1 MKKNK
6 ITGLIG
12 TAVLHILLLILLL
25 VIAIRRPQVQEE
37 GGVPVMLGNTELSQG
52 NADPYTLT
60 DIDIMNE
67 PEAPAPDVS
76 EPETVPPVETK
87 EEIITQ
93 TEEETVAVPKKEPKK
108 ETPKKEKPKKE
119 TPKKD
124 VPKKEAVK
132 PKEKTEAEKRA
143 EAEKAAAEK
152 KAAAERAAA
161 EAAAKKI
168 AGAFGKGTQMGN
180 KGTGTTGSGL
190 EGSPTGNSSEGKS
203 GGVGGYGTFDLNG
216 RSLGSDGLPIGQSP
230 LYQGKEDPS
239 IQKSFQDRDPRLY
252 QTVADSLRIMS
263 AMGTNYTE
271 GTSPTGY
278 PTKKFLNDEWWVAG
292 LDYCTGRLSPAD
304 APCIRY
310 AEVLLNYVE
319 ARYEIAQ
326 VGGNAFSQS
335 DLDKSINEL
344 RDRQLTKWGDTE
356 AKTMP
361 KVQLNGSNLSVNGV
375 VINDPARDPD
385 VNPVLWEIR
394 RERRIEL
401 IMEGRRGEDLRR
413 WAKFE
418 YLNSEDANGYPTM
431 SFLGAYVNM
440 ADYPEISSK
449 DDSGKRVLYL
459 FDPENP
465 GNEDTEKGYIYYLRE
480 KELRI
485 FKAGELNSERYY
497 LRAIPAAQLTIY
509 ENKGQVLTQNPGW

>member
-25 VIAIRRPQVQEE
+25 VIVIRRPQVQEE
-37 GGVPVMLGNTELSQG
+37 GGVPVMLGNTEFSQG

-60 DIDIMNE
+60 DVDIMNE

-93 TEEETVAVPKKEPKK
+93 TEEETVAVPDKKPEK

-124 VPKKEAVK
+124 VPKKETVK

-203 GGVGGYGTFDLNG
+203 SGVGGYGTFDLNG
-216 RSLGSDGLPIGQSP
+216 RSLGSGGLPMPVYNVQDEGRVVVTITVNPAGQVIST
-230 LYQGKEDPS
+230 S
-239 IQKSFQDRDPRLY
+239 INKRTN
-252 QTVADSLRIMS
+252 TVNASLRK
-263 AMGTNYTE
+263 AAEEAARKARFNQVDGVNNQTGTIT
-271 GTSPTGY
+271 
-278 PTKKFLNDEWWVAG
+278 
-292 LDYCTGRLSPAD
+292 
-304 APCIRY
+304 
-310 AEVLLNYVE
+310 
-319 ARYEIAQ
+319 
-326 VGGNAFSQS
+326 
-335 DLDKSINEL
+335 
-344 RDRQLTKWGDTE
+344 
-356 AKTMP
+356 
-361 KVQLNGSNLSVNGV
+361 
-375 VINDPARDPD
+375 
-385 VNPVLWEIR
+385 
-394 RERRIEL
+394 
-401 IMEGRRGEDLRR
+401 
-413 WAKFE
+413 
-418 YLNSEDANGYPTM
+418 
-431 SFLGAYVNM
+431 
-440 ADYPEISSK
+440 
-449 DDSGKRVLYL
+449 
-459 FDPENP
+459 
-465 GNEDTEKGYIYYLRE
+465 YY
-480 KELRI
+480 
-485 FKAGELNSERYY
+485 FKL
-497 LRAIPAAQLTIY
+497 
-509 ENKGQVLTQNPGW
+509 K

>member
-25 VIAIRRPQVQEE
+25 VIAIHRPQVQEE

-60 DIDIMNE
+60 DTDIMNE

-108 ETPKKEKPKKE
+108 ETPRKEKPKKE

-180 KGTGTTGSGL
+180 KGTGTQAPVWRVVRRETL
-190 EGSPTGNSSEGKS
+190 RKGSPAEWA
-203 GGVGGYGTFDLNG
+203 V
-216 RSLGSDGLPIGQSP
+216 
-230 LYQGKEDPS
+230 
-239 IQKSFQDRDPRLY
+239 
-252 QTVADSLRIMS
+252 
-263 AMGTNYTE
+263 TE
-271 GTSPTGY
+271 HLTST
-278 PTKKFLNDEWWVAG
+278 D
-292 LDYCTGRLSPAD
+292 
-304 APCIRY
+304 
-310 AEVLLNYVE
+310 
-319 ARYEIAQ
+319 
-326 VGGNAFSQS
+326 
-335 DLDKSINEL
+335 
-344 RDRQLTKWGDTE
+344 
-356 AKTMP
+356 
-361 KVQLNGSNLSVNGV
+361 
-375 VINDPARDPD
+375 
-385 VNPVLWEIR
+385 VLWVVAVCR
-394 RERRIEL
+394 CL
-401 IMEGRRGEDLRR
+401 SIMCRMRD
-413 WAKFE
+413 
-418 YLNSEDANGYPTM
+418 
-431 SFLGAYVNM
+431 
-440 ADYPEISSK
+440 
-449 DDSGKRVLYL
+449 
-459 FDPENP
+459 
-465 GNEDTEKGYIYYLRE
+465 
-480 KELRI
+480 
-485 FKAGELNSERYY
+485 
-497 LRAIPAAQLTIY
+497 
-509 ENKGQVLTQNPGW
+509 GW